1 MNFITSTKITFFI
14 ANDEKL
20 WIHGRLVTS
29 GAAAAAAA
37 QDREKMKTKGGRHP
51 QAKNEAR
58 LCDRFEHKNNPRMLY
73 RRSAQRVSVEF
84 CFLPR
89 STHTHT
95 HTPNRISSF
104 SKAGHSTAFLLQP
117 QMCAIK
123 FADKKLSSAP
133 HQARTLQQHN
143 IIPPP
148 RTGITLAAFAVSFRL
163 SAVAAWPGG
172 YTGLVV
178 VCMCECFIVPLAQ
191 NLPPCLQKRREK
203 CLKLTRK
210 SGNFPTAIEQRQ
222 RFRVHRPGAIPREH
236 IEETRDKPKN

>member
-95 HTPNRISSF
+95 HTKSHLKF
-104 SKAGHSTAFLLQP
+104 FQGWP
-117 QMCAIK
+117 QHCI
-123 FADKKLSSAP
+123 
-133 HQARTLQQHN
+133 
-143 IIPPP
+143 
-148 RTGITLAAFAVSFRL
+148 
-163 SAVAAWPGG
+163 
-172 YTGLVV
+172 
-178 VCMCECFIVPLAQ
+178 PLA
-191 NLPPCLQKRREK
+191 
-203 CLKLTRK
+203 
-210 SGNFPTAIEQRQ
+210 TAN
-222 RFRVHRPGAIPREH
+222 VC
-236 IEETRDKPKN
+236 DKIRG